1 MPRAVLLVA
10 NQRKPD
16 VVHAL
21 PRVRSIIQRHAQL
34 AAEIDGDTDGS
45 GPAPDGV
52 NLIVVLGGDGTL
64 LAQARRHAG
73 RNVPL
78 LGVNF
83 GKVGFLAEFDL
94 EALERQGA
102 ALLAE
107 GPLPLRR
114 RMLIRAAVHRPGQG
128 SPAFEAIAA
137 NEAVITAG
145 PPYRMIS
152 LALSI
157 DGQPGPQVSGD
168 GMIVSTPLGS
178 TAYNVAAG
186 GPIVSPDVDALVLT
200 PLAPHSLAFRPI
212 VAPGSSRVEL
222 TVLRANAPQGGS
234 MGTTLALDGQAL
246 FGLTESDK
254 VVLER
259 DERSIDLVINRETS
273 YWQTLVRK
281 MHWAAAPGHP
291 PREGQLS

>member
-1 MPRAVLLVA
+1 MPRAFLLVA
-10 NQRKPD
+10 NTEKPE
-16 VVHAL
+16 VLEAL
-21 PRVRSIIQRHAQL
+21 PRVRTLLRGCGTIV
-34 AAEIDGDTDGS
+34 AETGGETD
-45 GPAPDGV
+45 PAPAAVDAT

-64 LAQARRHAG
+64 LAQVRRFAG
-73 RNVPL
+73 RGIPV

-83 GKVGFLAEFDL
+83 GKLGFLAEFDL
-94 EALERQGA
+94 EALERQGM
-102 ALLAE
+102 ALFAD

-114 RMLIRAAVHRPGQG
+114 RMLIQVEVSRPGAREPVF
-128 SPAFEAIAA
+128 SATAA

-157 DGQPGPQVSGD
+157 DDQPGPQVSGD

-200 PLAPHSLAFRPI
+200 PLAPQSLAFRPI
-212 VAPGSSRVEL
+212 VAPGSSRVGL
-222 TVLRANAPQGGS
+222 RVLRANQGRGQAQ
-234 MGTTLALDGQAL
+234 GTTLALDGQAL
-246 FGLTESDK
+246 FGLREGDN
-254 VVLER
+254 VLLRR

-273 YWQTLVRK
+273 YWQTLIRK
-281 MHWAAAPGHP
+281 MHWASSPGMP
-291 PREGQLS
+291 RPRE

>member
-10 NQRKPD
+10 NHNKPEVLD
-16 VVHAL
+16 AL
-21 PRVRSIIQRHAQL
+21 PRVRTLLGKHGRIVAEVDGEAEPTGAQL
-34 AAEIDGDTDGS
+34 A
-45 GPAPDGV
+45 GV

-64 LAQARRHAG
+64 LAQVRRFAG
-73 RNVPL
+73 RGLPL

-83 GKVGFLAEFDL
+83 GKLGFLAEFDL
-94 EALERQGA
+94 AALERQAA
-102 ALLAE
+102 ALFSD

-114 RMLIRAAVHRPGQG
+114 RMLLSVEVHRPGQKG
-128 SPAFEAIAA
+128 PVFSATAA

-145 PPYRMIS
+145 PPFRMIA

-157 DGQPGPQVSGD
+157 DGLPGPKVAGD

-186 GPIVSPDVDALVLT
+186 GPIVSPDVDAIVLT

-212 VAPGSSRVEL
+212 VAPGSNRVEL
-222 TVLRANAPQGGS
+222 RVLRANPSIGECS
-234 MGTTLALDGQAL
+234 GTTLALDGQAL
-246 FGLTESDK
+246 FGLTESDN
-254 VVLER
+254 VAIER
-259 DERSIDLVINRETS
+259 HDQTIDLVINRETS

-281 MHWAAAPGHP
+281 MHWAAAPGNP
-291 PREGQLS
+291 PGEDPGA